1 MHIYCKFKFKTI
13 CIDFLSVIRLFFA
26 LNPYIQI
33 DTPHLPPGKQLPIIE
48 DEDEDDDEG
57 DEGESKSDEDPSDEE
72 EQSHED
78 HEPGSE
84 GENDSDTDND
94 DVDDDCESS
103 GDNDDDDDDD
113 DDGSGDIDDDDDDDD
128 DTDEDEQDEDVKKK
142 MGKKKIT
149 GKIGHKRS
157 KKLRHVG
164 QRKSGTQNI
173 KKYDSHK
180 KNRQRIRRYA
190 IAKVDN
196 KRSHRFIRRK
206 KLHARKG
213 ERNHVRK
220 VHRKRTKKISDN
232 EEPHMNSEDTEKM
245 IMLQQYADYI
255 SKVANAIAKNKGTK
269 ISQERLDED
278 IQDMIMFQLRLIQ
291 VNIVSSLLYA
301 ECKNR
306 AKRDF

>member
-33 DTPHLPPGKQLPIIE
+33 DTPHLPPGSKQLPIIE

-78 HEPGSE
+78 YEPGSG
-84 GENDSDTDND
+84 GENDSDTDY

-103 GDNDDDDDDD
+103 GDNDDDDDD

-164 QRKSGTQNI
+164 QRKSGSQNI

-190 IAKVDN
+190 IAKVGN

-232 EEPHMNSEDTEKM
+232 EEPHMNSEDTEEM

-278 IQDMIMFQLRLIQ
+278 IQDMIMFQRRLIQ

-306 AKRDF
+306 ARRDF